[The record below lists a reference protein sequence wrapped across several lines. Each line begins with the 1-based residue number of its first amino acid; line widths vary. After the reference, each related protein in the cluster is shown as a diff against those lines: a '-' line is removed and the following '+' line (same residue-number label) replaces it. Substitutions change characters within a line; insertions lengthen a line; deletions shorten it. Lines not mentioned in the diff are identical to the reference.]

1 MKRLKKHIHFLLTF
15 SFLGIVVFSFFYQ
28 TSFVHARHIEERQVI
43 VAHLEV
49 LTQEVE
55 KLRVLL
61 AVATAQERFS
71 PSFRFQQNLFRGV
84 RNQDVTNLQEL
95 LKGLP
100 NIYPEG
106 LVTGFYGELTEKA
119 VSRFQAHYDIS
130 PIGMVGPETRLRLN
144 TLLASRRMA
153 EEGTVGNINGR
164 VAEVSESTVVRPEE
178 TKETQSFVPDISLLE
193 RDIQE
198 AVNKERARY
207 GLRSLAWDS
216 AVADVARAH
225 SVDQAKDNVNITSP
239 DFFCQYLL
247 IRHEGF
253 AEGFTPKERLD
264 AKAVNY
270 RSFGENIAMVPLV
283 RSRLYESDSPQA
295 DFNCSEGFS
304 FDFSEVPVSEREEHR
319 QNVVVGLEELVRE
332 MDEVTWISN
341 VYYDQE
347 GVIVQAV
354 QGWMESPGH
363 RKNILT
369 PQFNAGGVG
378 IFRVNDYLIITHNL
392 VGR

>member
-1 MKRLKKHIHFLLTF
+1 MNNFKKQTYFFHLFL
-15 SFLGIVVFSFFYQ
+15 FLGMITFSFFYQ
-28 TSFVHARHIEERQVI
+28 ANFTYARSFEERKEIAAHIEI
-43 VAHLEV
+43 LI
-49 LTQEVE
+49 QEVE

-61 AVATAQERFS
+61 AVATAQEQFS
-71 PSFRFQQNLFRGV
+71 PDFRFQQNLFRGV
-84 RNQDVTNLQEL
+84 RNQDVTNLQEF

-100 NIYPEG
+100 DIYPEG

-119 VSRFQAHYDIS
+119 VSRFQTRYGI
-130 PIGMVGPETRLRLN
+130 PPVGTVGPETRLRLN
-144 TLLASRRMA
+144 TFLASRHTA
-153 EEGTVGNINGR
+153 EEEAVGNVNGQ
-164 VAEVSESTVVRPEE
+164 VTEVSEPKVISPEE
-178 TKETQSFVPDISLLE
+178 SEEVKSFVPDISFLE
-193 RDIQE
+193 REIQE

-207 GLRSLAWDS
+207 GLQSLTWDS
-216 AVADVARAH
+216 VVADVARAH
-225 SVDQAKDNVNITSP
+225 SADQAEDNINITSP

-253 AEGFTPKERLD
+253 ADGFTVKERLD
-264 AKAVNY
+264 AKRIKY

-283 RSRLYESDSPQA
+283 RSRLYESSLPQEN
-295 DFNCSEGFS
+295 FNCLEGNS
-304 FDFSEVPVSEREEHR
+304 FDFSEISVSEREDHR
-319 QNVVVGLEELVRE
+319 QKVVSGLEKLARE

-341 VYYDQE
+341 IYYDRE
-347 GVIVQAV
+347 GVIKQAV

-378 IFRVNDYLIITHNL
+378 ISKVNDYLIITHNL